1 MIKILFVITKSN
13 WGGAQKYVF
22 DLAYNLPKNDFDVAV
37 AAGGRDGL
45 LIKKLKEANIK
56 IIPIPRLQRDVNFIK
71 EILSLWSLFKIYI
84 KERPDVIHLNSTKI
98 GGLGA
103 VAVYGLR
110 LYGLLASLRWQSGRP
125 KVIFTVHGWGFNEE
139 RHWLY
144 QAIIY
149 FLQWIT
155 VLMCDRVVAVSGAIL
170 AQGARMPFVSNKFVL
185 IYNGLTP
192 SEFLSRETA
201 RSAISSLSKT
211 NINED
216 EFPRLDSARLVIGT
230 IAELTKNKGL
240 VYLVGAY
247 KILKDSGINFYG
259 FVLGEGEDRKILENL
274 IAKYNLRNIVYLP
287 GFVPD
292 ATKYLKA
299 FDIFV
304 LPSLTEALAY
314 VLIEAGY
321 AGLPVV
327 ATNVG
332 GLPEIVE
339 NEKGGYLVPAKNP
352 EALAVAIKK
361 LLENE
366 SLRNQMGKANHDS
379 VSQKFSFDR
388 MLKETIDIY
397 NEG

>member
-22 DLAYNLPKNDFDVAV
+22 DLASHLPKNDFDIVVAV
-37 AAGGRDGL
+37 GGNGY
-45 LIKKLKEANIK
+45 LIEKLKSAGIR
-56 IIPIPRLQRDVNFIK
+56 IISIPGLQRDVNFIK

-84 KERPDVIHLNSTKI
+84 KERPGVIHLNSTKI

-103 VAVYGLR
+103 LAAYGLR
-110 LYGLLASLRWQSGRP
+110 LYGVQP
-125 KVIFTVHGWGFNEE
+125 KVIFTVHGWGFNEK
-139 RHWLY
+139 RNGLY

-155 VLMCDRVVAVSGAIL
+155 VLMCDKVIAVSSAVL
-170 AQGARMPFVSNKFVL
+170 AQGIRMPFSSKKFIL

-192 SEFLSRETA
+192 PEFLSREAA
-201 RSAISSLSKT
+201 RRATSSLSKT
-211 NINED
+211 NIKEG
-216 EFPRLDSARLVIGT
+216 EFQIGT

-259 FVLGEGEDRKILENL
+259 FIIGGGEDRIMLERL
-274 IAKYNLRNIVYLP
+274 IAKYDLQHTVYLL

-292 ATKYLKA
+292 ASKYLKA
-299 FDIFV
+299 FDVFALSSI
-304 LPSLTEALAY
+304 TEALAY
-314 VLIEAGY
+314 VLIEAGF

-327 ATNVG
+327 TTNVG

-339 NEKGGYLVPAKNP
+339 NRKSGYLVPSKNP
-352 EALAVAIKK
+352 ETLAEAIKK
-361 LLENE
+361 LLESK
-366 SLRNQMGKANHDS
+366 SLRDQMGKANHDL
-379 VSQKFSFDR
+379 VSQKFAFDK
-388 MLKETIDIY
+388 MLTSTIDIY
-397 NEG
+397 NED